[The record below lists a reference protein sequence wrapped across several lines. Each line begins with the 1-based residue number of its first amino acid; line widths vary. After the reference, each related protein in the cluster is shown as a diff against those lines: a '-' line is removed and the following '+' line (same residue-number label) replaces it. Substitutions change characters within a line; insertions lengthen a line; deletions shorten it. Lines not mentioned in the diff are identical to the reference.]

1 NTFIRKQEEGLVLA
15 VVEFRNQHRTAHTE
29 TWTIR
34 ERRWPTLASRISKED
49 ICCPAA
55 GLDPVVGRA
64 MKLVGAGRNR
74 QARNTALSVTKLS
87 VVGCRLHFEFLGDV
101 SRRNVRSNY
110 LVGIRRRRTGGAV
123 DQ

>member
-1 NTFIRKQEEGLVLA
+1 
-15 VVEFRNQHRTAHTE
+15 NQHRADDTE

-34 ERRWPTLASRISKED
+34 ERKWPALASRISKEV

-64 MKLVGAGRNR
+64 VKLVGARLDR
-74 QARNTALSVTKLS
+74 HARNTALSVTKLS
-87 VVGCRLHFEFLGDV
+87 VVGCRLHLEFLGDV
-101 SRRNVRSNY
+101 SRWNIRSDY
-110 LVGIRRRRTGGAV
+110 FVGICRRRTWGAV